1 MKISD
6 ASDNDLAA
14 MIFESEFIQLMC
26 EAGETRV
33 VTVSNS
39 QYIIPN
45 VYVNQQSKIGTW
57 YFHENVT
64 LLIFMIYKLALIA
77 WLQIL

>member
-1 MKISD
+1 MISD

-14 MIFESEFIQLMC
+14 ITFESEFIQLMC
-26 EAGETRV
+26 EAGEIRV

-45 VYVNQQSKIGTW
+45 VYVNQQSKIGT
-57 YFHENVT
+57 
-64 LLIFMIYKLALIA
+64 
-77 WLQIL
+77 

>member
-1 MKISD
+1 MKISG

-14 MIFESEFIQLMC
+14 TTFESEFIQLMC

-45 VYVNQQSKIGTW
+45 VYVNQQSKIGTL

-64 LLIFMIYKLALIA
+64 LLIFMINKLALIA
-77 WLQIL
+77 

>member
-14 MIFESEFIQLMC
+14 ITFESKFIQLMC

-45 VYVNQQSKIGTW
+45 VYVNQQSKIGNL

-64 LLIFMIYKLALIA
+64 LVIFMINKLTLIA
-77 WLQIL
+77 